1 MTCRLPS
8 SSTPASLLPTSIEV
22 RCRQHVFSKPTRL
35 PPGNVY
41 LRLSDWDAASSNF
54 TAAADLAPGIAGYR
68 LRAATLYYQTG
79 DTARALS
86 TVRGVL
92 RKNPRYP
99 EAHLVMASMLWSEG
113 QRVAAEE
120 EYALATSLDSDLGAG
135 MEDVRRVTLWP
146 PKLYEALARFRSFS
160 S

>member
-1 MTCRLPS
+1 
-8 SSTPASLLPTSIEV
+8 
-22 RCRQHVFSKPTRL
+22 
-35 PPGNVY
+35 
-41 LRLSDWDAASSNF
+41 
-54 TAAADLAPGIAGYR
+54 
-68 LRAATLYYQTG
+68 
-79 DTARALS
+79 
-86 TVRGVL
+86 
-92 RKNPRYP
+92 
-99 EAHLVMASMLWSEG
+99 MASMLWSEG